1 MSTSEQQHFNLLYQQ
16 HLTNL
21 TLQGMRPAT
30 IDAYS
35 RAVRRIT
42 TFFDRS
48 PDTLTKEDLKCYF
61 AQLIQTHSWSTIKL
75 DRNGLQFF
83 YKHTLERQWE
93 WLNIVKPPQ
102 VQRIPD
108 IISSKQIGQLISA
121 TRALRYQVFFLVLY
135 SMGLRLGEALHLTV
149 NDIDSETMQV
159 HIRDGKGGK
168 DRLVPLPERTLHALR
183 CYWAS
188 HRHPLLLFP
197 SIGKNTHAPLHC
209 TPMDKGSVQKALKKV
224 IAELGIKKN
233 ISPHSLR
240 HCFATHLLE
249 QGIDLRSLQILL
261 GHHSL
266 NTTARYTQLTTLKRK
281 NNVKALNQLTNKL
294 PIDCVVI
301 NKEVL

>member
-1 MSTSEQQHFNLLYQQ
+1 MNTSEQQHFNHLYQQ

-35 RAVRRIT
+35 RAIRRIT

-48 PDTLTKEDLKCYF
+48 PDTLTKSDLKYYF
-61 AQLIQTHSWSTIKL
+61 SQLIQTHSWSTIKL

-102 VQRIPD
+102 VKRIPD
-108 IISSKQIGQLISA
+108 IITNKQIGQLISA
-121 TRALRYQVFFLVLY
+121 TRSLRYQVFFLVLY
-135 SMGLRLGEALHLTV
+135 SMGLRLSEALHLTV

-168 DRLVPLPERTLHALR
+168 DRLVPLPKRTLLALR
-183 CYWAS
+183 CYWKI
-188 HRHPLLLFP
+188 HRHPVLLFP
-197 SIGKNTHAPLHC
+197 RFGQDKIIPLQC
-209 TPMDKGSVQKALKKV
+209 PPMDKGSVQKALKKV
-224 IAELGIKKN
+224 MAELGIKKN

-266 NTTARYTQLTTLKRK
+266 NTTAKYTQLTTLKRK
-281 NNVKALNQLTNKL
+281 NNVKALNQLTDKL
-294 PIDCVVI
+294 PIEWEVI
-301 NKEVL
+301 YKEAL